1 MSKWTIIHL
10 ARRGA
15 FAIFRVSLRMNRIEK
30 INEFLLENPHDNFLR
45 HALALE
51 YIKLGD
57 DGKAKDLLEAILRES
72 PDYIGSYYHLAK
84 LLEKL
89 TLTAAAIEWYEKG
102 MAAAKKA
109 NDQHAYNELQ
119 AAYEDLVY

>member
-1 MSKWTIIHL
+1 ME
-10 ARRGA
+10 
-15 FAIFRVSLRMNRIEK
+15 RIEK
-30 INEFLLENPHDNFLR
+30 LKAFLQATPNDNFLR

-51 YIKLGD
+51 YIKIEENEQARVLF
-57 DGKAKDLLEAILRES
+57 EAILTES

-89 TLTAAAIEWYEKG
+89 EQPDLAIKWYEQG
-102 MAAAKKA
+102 MEAAKKA
-109 NDQHAYNELQ
+109 KDNHAYNELQ

>member
-1 MSKWTIIHL
+1 MD
-10 ARRGA
+10 
-15 FAIFRVSLRMNRIEK
+15 RIAK
-30 INEFLLENPHDNFLR
+30 IKEFLVANPTDNFLR

-51 YIKLGD
+51 YIKTGEDVQARELFEAVLG
-57 DGKAKDLLEAILRES
+57 AS

-89 TLTAAAIEWYEKG
+89 QETALAIQWYEKG
-102 MAAAKKA
+102 MEEAKKA
-109 NDQHAYNELQ
+109 GDHHAYNELQ